1 MSRLLCSSVLLLC
14 LGLVSPTRAAE
25 PTAPALTL
33 RVMTYNVQVPGNNP
47 PHRWELRRPLMRE
60 LLSRENPDII
70 GTQEGVYQQLKDIAA
85 DLPDHEWIGLG
96 REGGSRGEFMAI
108 FYRRDRFEPLA
119 YDHFW
124 LSDTPDLIG
133 SATWGNR
140 YRRMVTW
147 VRFRDRPTG
156 RVFEVWNTH
165 FDHEIETARQKSA
178 ALIRQR
184 LAATNPALPLLLL
197 GDFNCAAGAS
207 AAYTELTEGVGLTD
221 TWGTAKQRTNE
232 GLNTFNAHQPPTREG
247 ERIDWILARQPAEVS
262 ETAIL
267 DFASPTLTPSDHF
280 PVTATVRF

>member
-1 MSRLLCSSVLLLC
+1 MSRLRCLAALFLLLFATA
-14 LGLVSPTRAAE
+14 GFAAD
-25 PTAPALTL
+25 PAVPALTL
-33 RVMTYNVQVPGNNP
+33 RVMTYNVQVPGNHP

-60 LLSRENPDII
+60 LLTRENPDII
-70 GTQEGVYQQLKDIAA
+70 GTQEGVYQQLKDLAT
-85 DLPDHEWIGLG
+85 DLPTHDWIGLG
-96 REGGSRGEFMAI
+96 REGGSRGEFMAV

-124 LSDTPDLIG
+124 LSDTPDVIG
-133 SATWGNR
+133 SVTWGTR

-165 FDHEIETARQKSA
+165 FDHEIEPARQKSA

-184 LAATNPALPLLLL
+184 LAAIEPTLPLLLL

-207 AAYTELTEGVGLTD
+207 VAYTELTEGAGLTD
-221 TWGTAKQRTNE
+221 TWTAAARRTNE
-232 GLNTFNAHQPPTREG
+232 GLNTYNGHQPPPRDG
-247 ERIDWILARQPAEVS
+247 VRIDWILARRPVEVS
-262 ETAIL
+262 ESVIV
-267 DFASPTLTPSDHF
+267 DFASPTLAPSDHF